1 VIELHVHYAGHDWT
15 LVSAVV
21 LPLVSQLGGIGHGTV
36 TQCSA
41 VAPPCSL
48 RTTIIPYRV
57 AEADAQGRVEI

>member
-1 VIELHVHYAGHDWT
+1 MIELHVHYAGHDWT

-21 LPLVSQLGGIGHGTV
+21 LPLGKIGHGTV